1 MRANDIDDQE
11 VTGHNG
17 EDSIAIGKKPSTL
30 PPDIVTTT
38 SSTVRRVPKRTWSK
52 LQLLLAI
59 CVTVVI
65 IFGGSSRDVSSNLI
79 ASFFAGGGVAFSVA
93 TIWILRNRYV
103 SYLQRE
109 VIRHV
114 AHYIPG
120 DLEEVTV
127 YESYY
132 EDPMAAAN
140 LGYYKDPQKA
150 LELNPSRPVRAVQAV
165 KVGEQYF
172 LPEQCRALLK
182 ARITVD

>member
-38 SSTVRRVPKRTWSK
+38 SSTVRRVPKRTWTT
-52 LQLLLAI
+52 LQFLLALCGTAI
-59 CVTVVI
+59 I
-65 IFGGSSRDVSSNLI
+65 IFGGSARDMGSNLI
-79 ASFFAGGGVAFSVA
+79 ASFFAGGGVAFAAV

-103 SYLQRE
+103 SYPQRE

-132 EDPMAAAN
+132 EDLMAASN
-140 LGYYKDPQKA
+140 HGYYKDPQKA
-150 LELNPSRPVRAVQAV
+150 LELNPSRPVRAVQVV

-172 LPEQCRALLK
+172 LPEQCRALLR
-182 ARITVD
+182 ARITVN